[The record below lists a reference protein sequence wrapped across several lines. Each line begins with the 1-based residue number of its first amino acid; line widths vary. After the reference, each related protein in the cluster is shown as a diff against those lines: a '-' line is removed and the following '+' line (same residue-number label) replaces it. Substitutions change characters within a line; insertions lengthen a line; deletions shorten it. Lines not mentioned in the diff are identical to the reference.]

1 MAAEKSSM
9 PKRDEH
15 RNNEP
20 RPECARP
27 RSPASIVQP
36 PLNAEEEEAASAAR
50 VAKWLTLADTV
61 LVNERSRQKGEAS

>member
-36 PLNAEEEEAASAAR
+36 PLDAEEEAASAAR
-50 VAKWLTLADTV
+50 VAKWLALADTV